1 MEGKLTILPTLDGS
15 LTFYNQTIHQ
25 SYHSVNGALQEARHV
40 FLENGLFRYLHMLP
54 VSQINILEVG
64 FGAGLN
70 FMVTADY
77 CESKGINLNY
87 TGLEPYP
94 IERSLMIE
102 SHYNKWINHQKI
114 WNNFI
119 ADYSDTAHETD
130 LQLSELVKL
139 SFNKI
144 SLSDYKSDQ
153 KFDLIYYDAFA
164 PATQPELWEKPSIS
178 HALSLLAP
186 DGLFISYSITGNLKR
201 ILRAEGFVVEKPKGA
216 AGKREMVRAY
226 KSADLNF

>member
-40 FLENGLFRYLHMLP
+40 FLENGLFQFLQAFPREEI
-54 VSQINILEVG
+54 SILEVG

-77 CESKGINLNY
+77 CESQNITLNY

-94 IERSLMIE
+94 VDRSLIIE
-102 SHYNKWINHQKI
+102 SHYNKWINHQKL

-119 ADYSDTAHETD
+119 SCYKDTLRLVEMR
-130 LQLSELVKL
+130 LSSLIKL
-139 SFNKI
+139 RFEKI
-144 SLSDYKSDQ
+144 LLEAFKSE
-153 KFDLIYYDAFA
+153 KKYDLIYYDAFA
-164 PATQPELWEKPSIS
+164 PATQPELWDRDSIL
-178 HALSLLAP
+178 HALSMLA
-186 DGLFISYSITGNLKR
+186 DNGMFISYSITGNLKR
-201 ILRAEGFVVEKPKGA
+201 ILRSEGFTVEKPKGA

-226 KSADLNF
+226 KSSLVTA